1 MAARAAIA
9 LSLAALAWAASARAE
24 DDPAC
29 AQYREPMAY
38 NLCLARHG
46 PKANGVGQL
55 HGGPQPGSA
64 SPDRVRHGQAA
75 RAARRPRGSIARK
88 APSASMAV
96 CTWSFASGERRLK
109 VASAAPEPAEIAQA
123 PRSSPRAV
131 GDQRGGRASHPAP
144 RRGGAGL

>member
-9 LSLAALAWAASARAE
+9 LSLAALAFSASARAA

-55 HGGPQPGSA
+55 HGGPQPG
-64 SPDRVRHGQAA
+64 
-75 RAARRPRGSIARK
+75 RAAPNRVWRGHTRAAQSAHLGAGQSTGFPA
-88 APSASMAV
+88 APSTRFYDTQGS
-96 CTWSFASGERRLK
+96 
-109 VASAAPEPAEIAQA
+109 
-123 PRSSPRAV
+123 
-131 GDQRGGRASHPAP
+131 QRIHGRAHMEFHVH
-144 RRGGAGL
+144 